1 MQRYCRLPSRSSLPA
16 TALVK
21 TRRQHNRSTQ
31 KSRERDREI
40 EPCTRNS
47 KQKLVKPVSSQSAN
61 LRRTSNIEQ
70 QPSIA
75 RHTSANQLCM
85 CRREN
90 ECFSVAFP
98 HRTKLKNIQKSN
110 RFARWYVDTEDEYR
124 CQFSFER
131 NILFCARGNDEIAVF
146 SGKLHFDKAKRK

>member
-1 MQRYCRLPSRSSLPA
+1 
-16 TALVK
+16 
-21 TRRQHNRSTQ
+21 
-31 KSRERDREI
+31 
-40 EPCTRNS
+40 
-47 KQKLVKPVSSQSAN
+47 
-61 LRRTSNIEQ
+61 
-70 QPSIA
+70 
-75 RHTSANQLCM
+75 M

-146 SGKLHFDKAKRK
+146 RESCISTRQNENENFVILRTSTANGNRQIKRTIRFIGAIHRCVLSAVVSKRSFCVQCACVRDSVLTSPHSRISCSRRGVLGCDC